1 MNSPLAGAIGLCL
14 RARQAVSGAY
24 AVEQCIRRGGACLV
38 LYDPQTANHTR
49 KTMEA
54 LCAAQQIPCRMLPEA
69 GLIEQ
74 LTAKAQRKVL
84 AITNQGFAEMIL
96 GKL

>member
-1 MNSPLAGAIGLCL
+1 VSPLAGAIGLCL
-14 RARQAVSGAY
+14 RARGAVSGAF
-24 AVEQCIRRGGACLV
+24 AVEQAVKKGQAHLV
-38 LYDPQTANHTR
+38 LIDPETAEHTR
-49 KTMEA
+49 NAVEA
-54 LCAAQQIPCRMLPEA
+54 LCASHGVTCRVLAEA

-84 AITNQGFAEMIL
+84 AVTNQGFAGMIL